1 MQQIYAGALPEEF
14 RKTNHGVTFWQE
26 YQQTLL
32 QLQVQKDSVK
42 QEAMN
47 PVVLELV
54 RLAGVALTPP
64 IDADHPVEPVA
75 LEAEA
80 QVSS

>member
-1 MQQIYAGALPEEF
+1 MQHIYAGDLPEEF

-42 QEAMN
+42 KEAMN
-47 PVVLELV
+47 PLVLELV

-64 IDADHPVEPVA
+64 IDADDTVEPVA
-75 LEAEA
+75 LEVEA
-80 QVSS
+80 